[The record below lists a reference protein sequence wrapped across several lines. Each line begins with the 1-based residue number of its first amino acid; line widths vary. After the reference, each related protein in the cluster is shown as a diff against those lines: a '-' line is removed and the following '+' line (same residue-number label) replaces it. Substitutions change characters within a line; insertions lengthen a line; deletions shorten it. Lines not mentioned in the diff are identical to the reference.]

1 LLETDLDGYWDSR
14 LFMNTG
20 AYDSNLTF
28 VRAVQVLF
36 E

>member
-1 LLETDLDGYWDSR
+1 
-14 LFMNTG
+14 MNTG